1 MKLIGPAVVVLAMS
15 SVGCGGGGAGNDSP
29 GAIPVLPEAAN
40 FVRGFSQS
48 CFPLIEGTT
57 WILEGE
63 ELGLPRRE
71 EVRVLDTP
79 RVLAG
84 IVSTGLEQ
92 SVVVGGI
99 VVEMTTEWFA
109 EDRTGNVW
117 KLGEES
123 VEFDGL
129 VFVPTADSWLVGQPG
144 TWPFMAFPADPFV
157 GARWIGYVNDGFD
170 TFITRSRTA
179 SVVVPAGAFSDCL
192 EIDENPDDAED
203 HDIILYAPGI
213 GRVSESSPNGFVR
226 LVEIRR
232 P

>member
-1 MKLIGPAVVVLAMS
+1 MKLTGPAVVVLAAL
-15 SVGCGGGGAGNDSP
+15 SVGCGGGGVGSESP
-29 GAIPVLPEAAN
+29 GSIPVLPEAAS
-40 FVRGFSQS
+40 FVRGFTLSY
-48 CFPLIEGTT
+48 FPLVAGTT
-57 WILEGE
+57 WILEGD

-92 SVVVGGI
+92 SVIDNGI
-99 VVEMTTEWFA
+99 VVEITTEWFA
-109 EDRTGNVW
+109 EDRSGNVW

-129 VFVPTADSWLVGQPG
+129 SYVPTADSWLVGQPG

-157 GARWIGYVNDGFD
+157 GAHWIGYINGGFD
-170 TFITRSRTA
+170 TFIARSRTA
-179 SVVVPAGAFSDCL
+179 SVIVPAGAFADCL
-192 EIDENPDDAED
+192 EIDENPDDPED
-203 HDIILYAPGI
+203 NDIILYAPGV
-213 GRVSESSPNGFVR
+213 GRVSESSPNGYVR